1 MSFSFRQTAT
11 WRKCSCNFALVSLS
25 KTFLIFAP
33 ENKLAPKKYNH
44 AILFISSTTLGA
56 AI

>member
-11 WRKCSCNFALVSLS
+11 WRKCSCIFALVSLS
-25 KTFLIFAP
+25 KTFLIFAT
-33 ENKLAPKKYNH
+33 EKKLAPKKYNH
-44 AILFISSTTLGA
+44 AILFISSTTLGT